1 MEIGIGLV
9 ESLDYEVQFK
19 IFKKFGI
26 KRTFTS
32 SKVSDYER
40 LSKLLKEYD
49 IVCETIHSPF
59 DHINDMWGDD
69 DEAGEKILNRLKES
83 VDRCEK
89 YGIPVTV
96 VHVSSGRPMPEIT
109 EIGVKR
115 YEELFC
121 YAKSKGVKVALEN
134 LRYLENL
141 KYFFDKCVDVGFC
154 WDNGHQSCYSN
165 VGFCW
170 DNGHQYCRGENIDY
184 MDMFSDKLIA
194 LHIHD
199 NRAGLDTDDHLLP
212 FDGNIDFDVVAKAIA
227 DSGYEGTLML
237 EVFKNSTKGDEKPY
251 ESLTEEEYYERAF
264 NSAKKLL
271 DMIESYR

>member
-1 MEIGIGLV
+1 MKIGIGMV
-9 ESLDYEVQFK
+9 ESLDYEIQFK
-19 IFKKFGI
+19 IFKKLGI
-26 KRTFTS
+26 ERTFTS
-32 SKVSDYER
+32 SKVTDYEH

-49 IVCETIHSPF
+49 IVCETIHAPF
-59 DHINDMWGDD
+59 DHINDMWSDD
-69 DEAGEKILNRLKES
+69 KKAGQTILNRLKES

-115 YEELFC
+115 YRELFD
-121 YAKSKGVKVALEN
+121 YAKEKGVKVALEN

-141 KYFFDKCVDVGFC
+141 KYFFDRYDDV
-154 WDNGHQSCYSN
+154 S
-165 VGFCW
+165 FCW

-184 MDMFSDKLIA
+184 MSMFGDRTIA

-199 NRAGLDTDDHLLP
+199 NRAELDTDDHLLP
-212 FDGNIDFDVVAKAIA
+212 FDGNIDFDIVAKAIA

-237 EVFKNSTKGDEKPY
+237 EVFKNASKGDERLY
-251 ESLTEEEYYERAF
+251 ESLTEEEYYTRAV
-264 NSAKKLL
+264 NSAKKLIG
-271 DMIESYR
+271 MIESYR

>member
-1 MEIGIGLV
+1 MEIGIGMV
-9 ESLDYEVQFK
+9 ESLDYEIQFK
-19 IFKKFGI
+19 IFNKLGI

-32 SKVSDYER
+32 SNVTDYER
-40 LSKLLKEYD
+40 LSKLLKEYN
-49 IVCETIHSPF
+49 IVCETIHAPF

-69 DEAGEKILNRLKES
+69 EESGQAILNRLKES

-115 YEELFC
+115 YEELFD
-121 YAKSKGVKVALEN
+121 YASEKGVKVALEN
-134 LRYLENL
+134 LRYAENL
-141 KYFFDKCVDVGFC
+141 KYFLDRYED
-154 WDNGHQSCYSN
+154 

-184 MDMFSDKLIA
+184 MGMFSDKLIA

-199 NRAGLDTDDHLLP
+199 NRCGLDTDDHLLP

-237 EVFKNSTKGDEKPY
+237 EVFKNATKGDEKLY
-251 ESLTEEEYYERAF
+251 ESLTDEEYYERAVA
-264 NSAKKLL
+264 SAKKLS
-271 DMIESYR
+271 DMVESYKK

>member
-19 IFKKFGI
+19 MFKKLGI

-89 YGIPVTV
+89 YGIPVTI

-115 YEELFC
+115 YEELFD

-141 KYFFDKCVDVGFC
+141 KYFFDRGYD
-154 WDNGHQSCYSN
+154 

-184 MDMFSDKLIA
+184 MGMFSDKLIA

-251 ESLTEEEYYERAF
+251 ESLTEEEYYERAVA
-264 NSAKKLL
+264 SAKKLL